1 MSKCL
6 VNTQTTKNLRGNQ
19 HDCNTC
25 QVASCVFIVE
35 TYKIYL
41 NISSN
46 ALGNFYFNFFSFY
59 KDKNII
65 FITFRDS
72 SRALNSF
79 FGFECPNT
87 SLCFYRDIYNIIDNF
102 MY

>member
-1 MSKCL
+1 MIATL
-6 VNTQTTKNLRGNQ
+6 VKL
-19 HDCNTC
+19 HL
-25 QVASCVFIVE
+25 VFLIME

-65 FITFRDS
+65 FKTFRDS

-102 MY
+102 MYWKPYQTF